1 MAIAFIASVLQY
13 LQLFTGTT
21 RLTIQ
26 GMTPA
31 WILPVFPILFG
42 AVLASIIA
50 SDQPPIDA
58 FTIVICGL
66 TYLGLGWMV
75 AILMTAIYLR
85 RLMEFGLPAPD
96 LRPGMFIAVGPP
108 TFTGAALIGLSNSL
122 TIAADQ
128 RYFVEN
134 YQAIKI
140 LQTVA
145 TFTAIFLWALGFWF
159 FCLSLIAVLCGVK
172 KMEFHLVW
180 WASVFPNVAFALATA
195 RIGDQLESEGIM
207 WVASAMTILLVAA
220 WLFVI
225 AANTRAFL
233 LRKITMP
240 GKDEDRGERTT

>member
-1 MAIAFIASVLQY
+1 MAIAFTASVLQY

-21 RLTIQ
+21 KLTIQ

-50 SDQPPIDA
+50 SDQPPLHA
-58 FTIVICGL
+58 FDIVICGL

-122 TIAADQ
+122 NRVAGHG
-128 RYFVEN
+128 YFVDN
-134 YQAIKI
+134 DQAIKI

-159 FCLSLIAVLCGVK
+159 FCMSLIAVLCGVR

-180 WASVFPNVAFALATA
+180 WALVFPNVAFALATA
-195 RIGDQLESEGIM
+195 RIGDQLASEGIM
-207 WVASAMTILLVAA
+207 WVASAMTILLVAV
-220 WLFVI
+220 WMFVI
-225 AANTRAFL
+225 AANARAFL
-233 LRKITMP
+233 LRKITMY
-240 GKDEDRGERTT
+240 GKDEDRGE